1 MDEQPRTTREVP
13 ATEADRSL
21 GFTAIVLAIAG
32 IALRSAHNVAL
43 LDSPLYWHPLG
54 GHTVFLKTAAEIWS
68 GDLLPGSRPFVE
80 NSPLYPYVLALGY
93 AVFGQN
99 LLLTRLLTILAD
111 GGTILLV
118 TLLGARYFGR
128 RAGIA
133 AGLLYAVYAPAI
145 FFSAELIYTSYA
157 VLLSTAAAWAID
169 RPPMR
174 SAAAAGVAAGLA
186 IALMPS
192 LVLYAPLL
200 VATPFIVRGTARPA
214 ARAAIVAV
222 SIGATIAP
230 VTLANYVNSGHLVLL
245 TTSAGHNFYIGHN
258 PLSRPGYHLPNRI
271 GPVTFSSRGSIFDN
285 MKTVAETAEARPLSD
300 AEVSSYFFAKGM
312 AHVAAH
318 PVAEAVMVGKRFA
331 ALLNRYEAT
340 TYADFYFQRE
350 ISPVLR
356 WTFGFDLLF
365 ALALL
370 GCVRLAVRRHFALLA
385 PVLVATASVLVFF
398 YLSRFRMPMVPIA
411 CVLGGAGVV
420 RLYDAVARREW
431 RPAIVGIAV
440 AAGLVMVA
448 RISWV
453 THDSANEWNKV
464 GAVWMSDGELARA
477 EGAFE
482 KARAENPRD
491 PHAYLNLA
499 RVYEAR
505 GETARALTMRQ
516 EGASHMPAAEGAA
529 FGRQL
534 SAAPAEGDGL

>member
-1 MDEQPRTTREVP
+1 MREDPGSTREAG
-13 ATEADRSL
+13 ATEAEGSL
-21 GFTAIVLAIAG
+21 RIAALVLAIAG
-32 IALRSAHNVAL
+32 VALRSAHNVAL

-54 GHTVFLKTAAEIWS
+54 GHTVFLKAAAEIWS

-93 AVFGQN
+93 ALFGEN
-99 LLLTRLLTILAD
+99 LLFTRLLTILAD
-111 GGTILLV
+111 GGTIVLV
-118 TLLGARYFGR
+118 TLLGVRHFGR

-145 FFSAELIYTSYA
+145 FFSAELIYTSWA

-169 RPPMR
+169 RPRLR
-174 SAAAAGVAAGLA
+174 SAAAAGVFAGLA

-200 VATPFIVRGTARPA
+200 VATPFVVRGTARPA
-214 ARAAIVAV
+214 TRATVVAAAL
-222 SIGATIAP
+222 GATIAP

-285 MKTVAETAEARPLSD
+285 MKTVAETVEARPFSD
-300 AEVSSYFFAKGM
+300 AEVSGYFLAKGL
-312 AHVAAH
+312 AHVTAH
-318 PVAEAVMVGKRFA
+318 PLAEAVMVGKRFA
-331 ALLNRYEAT
+331 AFLNRYEAT
-340 TYADFYFQRE
+340 TYADFYFQRQ

-356 WTFGFDLLF
+356 WTLGFDLLLP
-365 ALALL
+365 LALF
-370 GCVRLAVRRHFALLA
+370 GCIGFAVRRHFALLA
-385 PVLVATASVLVFF
+385 PVLVATASVLLFF

-411 CVLGGAGVV
+411 CVLGGAGAI
-420 RLYDAVARREW
+420 RLYDMVTRREW
-431 RPAIVGIAV
+431 RPAVAGVAV

-448 RISWV
+448 RVPWV

-464 GAVWMSDGELARA
+464 GAVWMSGGELGRA

-516 EGASHMPAAEGAA
+516 EGATHMPGAEGAA

-534 SAAPAEGDGL
+534 SAARAEGPGR